1 MIPIIMRKSFLQRRE
16 INKMKKNILAILSV
30 LILMLVLAACNKA
43 EETQSSEDTNK
54 LTVFT
59 TIYPLEYFT
68 ERIGGDLVQTEN
80 IVPPGSDAHSVEI
93 NTKTMVRVAESDA
106 FIHTGTGVEGFA
118 DSVADSLE
126 KEDVVI
132 VSASENIDFI
142 SSNEEAPD
150 EHGEEEGDDEH
161 IEEGHEEHGES
172 DIDPHVWLDP
182 KRSIIIAENIKNA
195 LVKLQPENK
204 EAFEDNF
211 LTLKNE
217 LGELDSE
224 FNNMVNQSKTKTFI
238 VSHSAYGYWED
249 AFGLKQIGISGL
261 SPTDEPS
268 QKQLTKIIDLVKGNN
283 LQYIFFEP
291 NLKNKVAEAVQNETG
306 TKALTLNNLES
317 ITDENIKNNEDYF
330 VIMRKNIDALKQAL
344 N

>member
-1 MIPIIMRKSFLQRRE
+1 MITIIMMKSFYKGE
-16 INKMKKNILAILSV
+16 INKMKRILFILLGALA
-30 LILMLVLAACNKA
+30 LILFLSACSKT
-43 EETQSSEDTNK
+43 EKTESSEDTK
-54 LTVFT
+54 QLTVFT
-59 TIYPLEYFT
+59 TIYPLEFFT
-68 ERIGGDLVQTEN
+68 ERIGGDLVKTEN

-93 NTKTMVRVAESDA
+93 NSKTMIKVAESDA

-132 VSASENIDFI
+132 VSASENIDFT
-142 SSNEEAPD
+142 SSNVEAPD
-150 EHGEEEGDDEH
+150 QHGEEEGADEH
-161 IEEGHEEHGES
+161 SEEGHEEHGES

-182 KRSIIIAENIKNA
+182 KRSISIAENIKNA
-195 LVKLQPENK
+195 LVQLQPENK

-211 LTLKNE
+211 ITLKNDLE
-217 LGELDSE
+217 KLDSE
-224 FNNMVNQSKTKTFI
+224 FNNMVSQSKTKTFI

-249 AFGLKQIGISGL
+249 AYGLKQIGISGL

-268 QKQLTKIIDLVKGNN
+268 QKQLTEVIDLVKENN

-317 ITDENIKNNEDYF
+317 ITGENIKNNEDYF